1 MDTNMT
7 FRMDSEVKSQMA
19 AICAQLGMTTSTA
32 FNIFANAFVR
42 ANGMPF
48 SVTNQ
53 EPANTIPQ
61 EKMLADTDALLSEF
75 AADYQRM
82 AE

>member
-1 MDTNMT
+1 MRILRLTLHIICTIIVMLGGADMDTN
-7 FRMDSEVKSQMA
+7 
-19 AICAQLGMTTSTA
+19 
-32 FNIFANAFVR
+32 
-42 ANGMPF
+42 MPF
-48 SVTNQ
+48 SVTIQ